1 VALVGGTSAAAVL
14 DCQEVSLVEHPVSNQ
29 QPYWIVNGTFDWLTL
44 RLTSLIIGATPPLV
58 APGNSLTTLATLD
71 CLIQD
76 LFIEQATR
84 TPERPAIISSA
95 RSLSYADLLSVSRSL
110 GHRLGALGVKPNTL
124 VAIVMDKGWEQIA
137 GVLGA
142 LEAGAA
148 YLPIDANVPEE
159 RLHFLLED
167 GEVQVV
173 LTQSWLDHKL
183 PWPPGVTRLCID
195 REDIGTNHAEPLPR
209 VQTPEDVA
217 YVLYTSGS
225 TGKPK
230 GVMIGHRGLVNCIRE
245 TNQTFGVGADD
256 RALAVTALH
265 HDMSVYD
272 IFGLLAAGG
281 AIVMPDREGTRAPD
295 HWVELIDRHRVTLWN
310 SVPAFMEMLLVHS
323 AAQKVSLRDRLRVA
337 FLGGD
342 WIPLSAP
349 QRIRAHFGDVQVVSV
364 GGPTETTVWN
374 IWYPVKEV
382 LPEWK
387 SIPYG
392 HPIANTRYHVLD
404 ENLNDCR
411 TGESGELCCSGVGL
425 LKGYWRND
433 EQTRART
440 GIHPRTGERIYRT
453 GDRGRFMPDGEIE
466 FLGRIDRQ
474 IKINGQRIELGE
486 IEATLLRQAGVK
498 QAVVDVI
505 EHDGQK
511 KLAAYV
517 VPESGHALQGPVLRA
532 ALESSLPAH
541 MVPSSYLMLEALPLN
556 ANGKVDRSLLPAP
569 VVAPSTANSS
579 SSAKEGT
586 EQIIS
591 TVWKKLLGVD
601 HLTPTDNFFDLGGD
615 SILIVEVHAELQQVL
630 NRKFSV
636 TDLFQFPSIRSLSN
650 YLDGQGS
657 KLASS
662 EIADRIRKQRDAMA
676 KQRKGKDKVGQ
687 LS

>member
-1 VALVGGTSAAAVL
+1 MESSKQIVGTYGEMNRVHNELGLLV
-14 DCQEVSLVEHPVSNQ
+14 
-29 QPYWIVNGTFDWLTL
+29 
-44 RLTSLIIGATPPLV
+44 
-58 APGNSLTTLATLD
+58 
-71 CLIQD
+71 QD
-76 LFIEQATR
+76 LFAEQAAR
-84 TPERPAIISSA
+84 TPDRPAVISA
-95 RSLSYADLLSVSRSL
+95 AKALSYAELLSASRTL
-110 GHRLGALGVKPNTL
+110 GNRLRLLGVRPNSL
-124 VAIVMDKGWEQIA
+124 VAIIMDKGWEQIA
-137 GVLGA
+137 GALGVL
-142 LEAGAA
+142 ESGAA

-159 RLHFLLED
+159 RQRFLLDD
-167 GEVQVV
+167 GEVKVV
-173 LTQSWLDHKL
+173 LTQSWLDQKL
-183 PWPPGVTRLCID
+183 SWPSSVTRICVDHEIF
-195 REDIGTNHAEPLPR
+195 GTNAVEPLPR
-209 VQTPEDVA
+209 VQTSDDVA

-245 TNQTFGVGADD
+245 TNRTFGVGPDD
-256 RALAVTALH
+256 RSLAVTALH

-281 AIVMPDREGTRAPD
+281 AIVIPDRDGTRSPD
-295 HWVELIDRHRVTLWN
+295 HWLELIDRHRVTLWN

-323 AAQKVSLRDRLRVA
+323 AAQKGTLRDRLRLA

-349 QRIRAHFGDVQVVSV
+349 GRIRAHFGDVQVVSV

-392 HPIANTRYHVLD
+392 HPIANTKYYVLD
-404 ENLNDCR
+404 ENLNDCAP
-411 TGESGELCCSGVGL
+411 GDAGELCCAGVGL
-425 LKGYWRND
+425 LKGYWGNE
-433 EQTRART
+433 EQTRAHT
-440 GIHPRTGERIYRT
+440 AIHPRTGERIYRT
-453 GDRGRFMPDGEIE
+453 GDRGRLMPDGEIE

-474 IKINGQRIELGE
+474 LKINGQRIELGE
-486 IEATLLRQAGVK
+486 IEASLLRQPGVK

-505 EHDGQK
+505 DHDGQK

-517 VPESGHALQGPVLRA
+517 VPDSGHALQGAALRV

-541 MVPSSYLMLEALPLN
+541 MIPSSYLMLEALPLN
-556 ANGKVDRSLLPAP
+556 ANGKVDRSFLPAP
-569 VVAPSTANSS
+569 VMAQNAAHDGLPV
-579 SSAKEGT
+579 KEGT
-586 EQIIS
+586 EKIIS
-591 TVWKKLLGVD
+591 EIWKKLLSVD

-636 TDLFQFPSIRSLSN
+636 TDLFQYPSIRALSN

-657 KLASS
+657 KPAGSD
-662 EIADRIRKQRDAMA
+662 IADRIRKQRDAMA
-676 KQRKGKDKVGQ
+676 RQRKDKVGQ
-687 LS
+687 LL

>member
-1 VALVGGTSAAAVL
+1 MTKTVIS
-14 DCQEVSLVEHPVSNQ
+14 DP
-29 QPYWIVNGTFDWLTL
+29 
-44 RLTSLIIGATPPLV
+44 
-58 APGNSLTTLATLD
+58 
-71 CLIQD
+71 LIQD
-76 LFIEQATR
+76 LFLDQAMRAPGR
-84 TPERPAIISSA
+84 TAVISSKGI
-95 RSLSYADLLSVSRSL
+95 LSYADLLSASRCL
-110 GHRLGALGVKPNTL
+110 GHRLRALGVKPNTL

-137 GVLGA
+137 AVLGS

-148 YLPIDANVPEE
+148 YLPIDAGVPEE
-159 RLHFLLED
+159 RLNYLLQD
-167 GEVQVV
+167 AEVEIV
-173 LTQSWLDHKL
+173 LTQSWLDQKL
-183 PWPPGVTRLCID
+183 SWPSTVTRVCVD
-195 REDIGTNHAEPLPR
+195 RIETVTKQAEPLAR
-209 VQTPEDVA
+209 SQTPDDVA

-245 TNQTFGVGADD
+245 TNRTFDVGPDD
-256 RALAVTALH
+256 RTLAVTALH

-281 AIVMPDREGTRAPD
+281 AIVMPDRDGTRAPD
-295 HWVELIDRHRVTLWN
+295 HWVDLIDRHRVTLWN
-310 SVPAFMEMLLVHS
+310 SVPAFMEMLLVHI
-323 AAQKVSLRDRLRVA
+323 AAQKVVMHDRLRLA

-349 QRIRAHFGDVQVVSV
+349 GRIRAHFSDVQVVSV

-382 LPEWK
+382 RPEWT

-392 HPIANTRYHVLD
+392 HPIANTKYYVLD
-404 ENLNDCR
+404 EDLNDCIA
-411 TGESGELCCSGVGL
+411 GESGELCCAGVGL
-425 LKGYWRND
+425 LKGYWRNE

-440 GIHPRTGERIYRT
+440 AIHPRTGERIYRT

-486 IEATLLRQAGVK
+486 IEATLLRQPGVK

-517 VPESGHALQGPVLRA
+517 VPDSGHTLQGSVLRA

-556 ANGKVDRSLLPAP
+556 ANGKVDRNLLPAP
-569 VVAPSTANSS
+569 VIAHDATDAGLPV
-579 SSAKEGT
+579 KEGT
-586 EQIIS
+586 EKIIS
-591 TVWKKLLGVD
+591 EIWKKLLGVG
-601 HLTPTDNFFDLGGD
+601 HLAATDNFFDLGGD

-636 TDLFQFPSIRSLSN
+636 TDLFEFPSIRTLSN

-657 KLASS
+657 KVASS
-662 EIADRIRKQRDAMA
+662 DIADRIRKQRDALA
-676 KQRKGKDKVGQ
+676 RQRKDKVGQ
-687 LS
+687 PS

>member
-1 VALVGGTSAAAVL
+1 
-14 DCQEVSLVEHPVSNQ
+14 
-29 QPYWIVNGTFDWLTL
+29 
-44 RLTSLIIGATPPLV
+44 
-58 APGNSLTTLATLD
+58 LTTLATLD

-76 LFIEQATR
+76 LFNDQATR
-84 TPERPAIISSA
+84 TPERPAIISAA
-95 RSLSYADLLSVSRSL
+95 RTLSYADLRSASRCL
-110 GHRLGALGVKPNTL
+110 GHRLSALGAKPNTL

-137 GVLGA
+137 GVLGV

-148 YLPIDANVPEE
+148 YLPIDANVPVE
-159 RLHFLLED
+159 RLRFLLED
-167 GEVQVV
+167 GEVKVV
-173 LTQSWLDHKL
+173 LTQSWLDERL

-195 REDIGTNHAEPLPR
+195 REDTGTRRADPLPR
-209 VQTPEDVA
+209 VQTPDDVA

-245 TNQTFGVGADD
+245 TNQTFGVGPDD
-256 RALAVTALH
+256 RTLAVTALH

-281 AIVMPDREGTRAPD
+281 AIVMPDRDGTRAPD
-295 HWVELIDRHRVTLWN
+295 HWIELIDRHRVTVWN

-323 AAQKVSLRDRLRVA
+323 TAQKVTLRDRLRLA

-342 WIPLSAP
+342 WIPLSSP
-349 QRIRAHFGDVQVVSV
+349 GRIRAHFGDVQVVSV

-382 LPEWK
+382 RTEWK

-392 HPIANTRYHVLD
+392 HPIADTRYYVLD
-404 ENLNDCR
+404 ENLNECAA
-411 TGESGELCCSGVGL
+411 GESGELCCSGVGL

-440 GIHPRTGERIYRT
+440 AIHPRTGERIYRS
-453 GDRGRFMPDGEIE
+453 GDRGRFMLDGEIE

-486 IEATLLRQAGVK
+486 IESTLLRQPGVK

-505 EHDGQK
+505 EHGGQK

-517 VPESGHALQGPVLRA
+517 VPESGHPLQALALRA

-541 MVPSSYLMLEALPLN
+541 MIPTSYSMLEALPLN

-569 VVAPSTANSS
+569 VAVQSAGNNVSS
-579 SSAKEGT
+579 VKGGT
-586 EQIIS
+586 EQTIS
-591 TVWKKLLGVD
+591 AVWKRFLGVE

-615 SILIVEVHAELQQVL
+615 SLLIVEAHAELQQVL

-636 TDLFQFPSIRSLSN
+636 TDLFQFPSIRALSN

-657 KLASS
+657 ELASS
-662 EIADRIRKQRDAMA
+662 EITDRIRKQRHAMA
-676 KQRKGKDKVGQ
+676 RQRSNKVGQ
-687 LS
+687 PS